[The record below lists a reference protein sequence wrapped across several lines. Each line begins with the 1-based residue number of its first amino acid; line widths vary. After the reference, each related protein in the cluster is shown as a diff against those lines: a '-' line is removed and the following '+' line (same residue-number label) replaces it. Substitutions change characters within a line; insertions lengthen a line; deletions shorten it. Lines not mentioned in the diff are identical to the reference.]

1 LKLTNDEIKSI
12 SLFEQLTGAAAT
24 DCVISDNGVVFVVK
38 EGEIGRAIGK
48 NGSSINRV
56 RSAFGRQVNVVENAS
71 ELTAFATNI
80 FSGIDV
86 KVDVRDSREGGK
98 QVAIVRVDSKDRG
111 NAIGR
116 NGDRIK
122 MARMLVERHF
132 GADIK
137 LVTEG

>member
-1 LKLTNDEIKSI
+1 MKLTNDDIKSI

-24 DCVISDNGVVFVVK
+24 DCVLYEGGVVFVVK
-38 EGEIGRAIGK
+38 EGDIGRAIGK

-56 RSAFGRQVNVVENAS
+56 RTAFGRPVSVVENAS
-71 ELTAFATNI
+71 ELSAFVANI
-80 FSGIDV
+80 YSTIDI
-86 KVDVRDSREGGK
+86 KVDVKQGIDGK
-98 QVAIVRVDSKDRG
+98 TLALVRVDAKDRG

-116 NGDRIK
+116 NGEKIK

-137 LVTEG
+137 LLTEG

>member
-1 LKLTNDEIKSI
+1 MKLTNDEIKSI
-12 SLFEQLTGAAAT
+12 SVFEQLTGAVAT
-24 DCVISDNGVVFVVK
+24 DCVLYDGGVVFIVK

-56 RSAFGRQVNVVENAS
+56 RTAFGRQVSVVENAT
-71 ELTAFATNI
+71 ELSAFVTNI
-80 FSGIDV
+80 FSTLKI
-86 KVDVRDSREGGK
+86 KVDVREGEK
-98 QVAIVRVDSKDRG
+98 PLAIVKVDAKDRG

-116 NGDRIK
+116 NGERIK

-137 LVTEG
+137 LLTEG

>member
-12 SLFEQLTGAAAT
+12 SMFEQLTGAVAT
-24 DCVISDNGVVFVVK
+24 DCVLFEGGVVFVVK

-56 RSAFGRQVNVVENAS
+56 RSAFGRQVSVVENAS
-71 ELTAFATNI
+71 ELSAFVTNI
-80 FSGIDV
+80 FSAISV
-86 KVDVRDSREGGK
+86 KVEVREGEK
-98 QVAIVRVDSKDRG
+98 PIVIVRVDAKDRG

-116 NGDRIK
+116 NGEKIK

-132 GADIK
+132 RADIK
-137 LVTEG
+137 LLTEG